1 LFAICEYRGVEIEF
15 SRDAVRALRTMQPA
29 KAGQIRAA
37 IDRVAADPSAPSNN
51 LLPLKG
57 VPSGFRIRVGDWRV
71 SDTLDRDADLMSVFE
86 IAPRG
91 GAYR

>member
-1 LFAICEYRGVEIEF
+1 LFAICEYCGVEIEF
-15 SRDAVRALRTMQPA
+15 SREAVKALRTIQPA

-37 IDRVAADPSAPSNN
+37 IDRVAADPGAPNNN

-71 SDTLDRDADLMSVFE
+71 SYTLDREADLMSVFE